1 MRLDFGIAL
10 LAATLSN
17 AVSLPRPKH
26 VSGPGFVQVPLT
38 IVNKSAV
45 TYQKRQ
51 AGTPLYNPDD
61 GLDYIV
67 HRKKS
72 ENTIWKAS

>member
-17 AVSLPRPKH
+17 AVSFL
-26 VSGPGFVQVPLT
+26 VSGLGFVQVPLT

-45 TYQKRQ
+45 TYHKRQ

-61 GLDYIV
+61 GLDCIV
-67 HRKKS
+67 HRRKS